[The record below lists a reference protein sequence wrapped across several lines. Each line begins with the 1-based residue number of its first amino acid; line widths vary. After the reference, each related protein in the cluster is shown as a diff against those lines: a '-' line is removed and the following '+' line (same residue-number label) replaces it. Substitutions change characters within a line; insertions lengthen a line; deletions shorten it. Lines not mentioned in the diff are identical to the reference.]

1 MYKLGERPHH
11 KQKLYAFLI
20 LLLAGFIMAGVWTAD
35 TYLQP
40 ETTLSSSEGVVRHVD
55 VVKPAT
61 KQINTSIFSMEIL
74 KNWQPQESQLIPKA
88 QYSWRGTGK
97 EESSRSLDLYVD
109 TIPATMAVNKLLPL
123 RAAGDQM
130 VVGDNISDNCIN
142 FTDSTQADK
151 RTGMVAAKWSGVDFY
166 CDTGNYARNV
176 IGTGSPEAINSVKL
190 DGRASGSHRFFFV
203 YTDHSAEP
211 DYAIL
216 TDLLSSF
223 RVH

>member
-20 LLLAGFIMAGVWTAD
+20 LLVAGLIMAGAWAAN
-35 TYLQP
+35 TYLRP
-40 ETTLSSSEGVVRHVD
+40 ETTLSSSEGIVRHVD
-55 VVKPAT
+55 VVKPLT
-61 KQINTSIFSMEIL
+61 KQVTTNIFSMEIL
-74 KNWQPQESQLIPKA
+74 KNWQPQDSQLIPKA
-88 QYSWRGTGK
+88 QYAWRGTGK
-97 EESSRSLDLYVD
+97 EDSSRSLDLYVD

-123 RAAGDQM
+123 RAAGDQI
-130 VVGDNISDNCIN
+130 VVGDAISDNCVN

-151 RTGMVAAKWSGVDFY
+151 KTGKVEAKWSGVNFY

-176 IGTGSPEAINSVKL
+176 IGTGTPEAINSIQL
-190 DGRASGSHRFFFV
+190 RGQASGSHRFFFV

-211 DYAIL
+211 DYTIL

-223 RVH
+223 RVR

>member
-20 LLLAGFIMAGVWTAD
+20 LLLAGLIMLGVWAAD

-40 ETTLSSSEGVVRHVD
+40 ETTLSDSQGVVRHVD
-55 VVKPAT
+55 IAKPLT
-61 KQINTSIFSMEIL
+61 KEVSNSIFSMDIL
-74 KNWQPQESQLIPKA
+74 KNWHTQKSQLIPQA

-97 EESSRSLDLYVD
+97 EESSRSLEVYVD
-109 TIPATMAVNKLLPL
+109 AIPTTMAVNKLLPL
-123 RAAGDQM
+123 RSAGNRV

-142 FTDSTQADK
+142 FTDSTKADK
-151 RTGMVAAKWSGVDFY
+151 KTGKVAAKWSGVNFY
-166 CDTGNYARNV
+166 CDTGNYTRNV
-176 IGTGSPEAINSVKL
+176 IGTGSPDAINSVRLVGK
-190 DGRASGSHRFFFV
+190 AAGSHQFFFV

-211 DYAIL
+211 DYTIL
-216 TDLLSSF
+216 TDLLNSF